1 MRVRSLAMLATIAV
15 LLMSVEAFAQP
26 PSIPNFQ
33 RGQVLTADEL
43 NRMVGRINKNTNALS
58 GATGETHSV
67 DCGSGETI
75 KAAMD
80 QAQPGDTIMITGTC
94 REAVV
99 VDKDGITL
107 DGGGSAVID
116 GSGIDASMILVKG
129 YQNVTIKGLTV
140 QNGLHGITIT
150 ESAAAWLENVTV
162 QGIRSRGD
170 FESGVGIAVYNSSS
184 VVLTGTIIANDNAWS
199 GMGVYNSSTV
209 VIVGDVVIEGDR
221 LPQASLQANGNGAGI
236 LVLLGSSFVMGSQV
250 ATITITDNTAS
261 GLLIG
266 GTSTASFYGDTV
278 TFSDNGGSGVHV
290 SGGSSAT
297 FAVQS
302 AEFNNNEGSGVAV
315 FEGST
320 ATLSGGAINGDQG
333 YAGLWVTRGS
343 TVVAYNLTV
352 ENNAL
357 RGIGVFRNS
366 HLDLYNSLITGG
378 HDRHGIRVYTARA
391 NFEGVTS
398 TANNGDGIA
407 VSSDSNIDFE
417 TGAVTNNDGH
427 GILASRNAY
436 VEIEGST
443 ITGNATDVKADV
455 LSRVGWHDST
465 VGTIECDDSVL
476 TFWEAACPE

>member
-1 MRVRSLAMLATIAV
+1 MGTRFMTTLVMVASLLASGQSLAQP
-15 LLMSVEAFAQP
+15 QP
-26 PSIPNFQ
+26 PRIPDFQ

-43 NRMVGRINKNTNALS
+43 NRIVGQVNRNTNAS
-58 GATGETHSV
+58 GGGGATHTV
-67 DCGSGETI
+67 DCSSGTI
-75 KAAMD
+75 AAVMSE
-80 QAQPGDTIMITGTC
+80 AQPGDTIMITGTC
-94 REAVV
+94 NETVV

-107 DGGGSAVID
+107 DGGGTAVID
-116 GSGIDASMILVKG
+116 GGGADTAVILIKGHRNVTVKG
-129 YQNVTIKGLTV
+129 LAV
-140 QNGLHGITIT
+140 QNGLLGIHADGG
-150 ESAAAWLENVTV
+150 AAVGLENVTA
-162 QGIRSRGD
+162 QNNNRGADGRDGDGIRITASVASFAGTVRSNHNDGD
-170 FESGVGIAVYNSSS
+170 GIDLFHASS
-184 VVLTGTIIANDNAWS
+184 VRA
-199 GMGVYNSSTV
+199 TV
-209 VIVGDVVIEGDR
+209 GSHSVEVT
-221 LPQASLQANGNGAGI
+221 GNGGLGI
-236 LVLLGSSFVMGSQV
+236 DLDLGSSFGMRG
-250 ATITITDNTAS
+250 AITVTGNTYD
-261 GLLIG
+261 GLLIRR
-266 GTSTASFYGDTV
+266 TSAAFFLGDTA
-278 TFSDNGGSGVHV
+278 TFNDNGGSGVHV

-297 FAVQS
+297 FAVGS
-302 AEFNNNEGSGVAV
+302 AEFNDNEGSGVAV

-320 ATLSGGAINGDQG
+320 AELHGGAINGNRG

-378 HDRHGIRVYTARA
+378 HGRHGIRVYTARA

-398 TANNGDGIA
+398 TGNNGDGIS
-407 VSSDSNIDFE
+407 VSSDSNVDFE
-417 TGAVTNNDGH
+417 TGSVTNNDGH